1 VTLAFTLRYSRISSL
16 SCSVIKLANLIC
28 LQRHLTVCSRSYETV
43 ITYAWRNSSL
53 HSFSVVWLLK
63 CCFWVTHRSTLCRQ
77 KCRLQTYIRSIIG
90 RLCLSENGSP
100 FSEVGC
106 IFLTWSTYETPGYG
120 GQWPGLHG
128 AQYTVRERECA
139 IDLRS
144 EVQCNAVHPSLQIES
159 VLATA
164 QWHIIHLHCESEKNW
179 TLWQILSDF
188 NNYFHCC
195 CQKLTPTKWTLKST
209 TIPQMC

>member
-1 VTLAFTLRYSRISSL
+1 MTLAFTLRYSRISSL

-53 HSFSVVWLLK
+53 HSFSVFWRLK

-90 RLCLSENGSP
+90 RACLSENGSP

-106 IFLTWSTYETPGYG
+106 IFFNMIYIWDTWVRGTVVWASRGTVHGTWTWMCHRPEKRGTVERCTPLITDRVCSGNSTMAY
-120 GQWPGLHG
+120 
-128 AQYTVRERECA
+128 YT
-139 IDLRS
+139 S
-144 EVQCNAVHPSLQIES
+144 
-159 VLATA
+159 
-164 QWHIIHLHCESEKNW
+164 
-179 TLWQILSDF
+179 TLWVRK
-188 NNYFHCC
+188 
-195 CQKLTPTKWTLKST
+195 KLDPLAN
-209 TIPQMC
+209 IVRF